1 MHRIL
6 IVEDDPIV
14 HKAFK
19 LALKS
24 EGFDVL
30 SCLSGGPAQEKA
42 TLEKPD
48 LVILDIHLP
57 DISGFEVCKR
67 LKASAETRDIP
78 VLILTG
84 EARQMDDRIAGLD
97 IGAEDYLFKPV
108 SARVL
113 VSRVR
118 SLLRISQ
125 QPS

>member
-1 MHRIL
+1 MHRVL

-14 HKAFK
+14 HKAFR
-19 LALKS
+19 LALQTD
-24 EGFDVL
+24 GFDVI

-42 TLEKPD
+42 TQEKPD

-67 LKASAETRDIP
+67 LKASPETRDIP

-84 EARQMDDRIAGLD
+84 EARQMDDKIAGLD
-97 IGAEDYLFKPV
+97 LGAEDYLLKPV

-113 VSRVR
+113 ISRVK
-118 SLLRISQ
+118 SILRISK
-125 QPS
+125 PFS